1 MSVKL
6 KIKNILLLYS
16 KDQSIVINA
25 KRDSNDTEI
34 QTKKQYYIKKVRVQW
49 NLRNSHLDVF
59 LGKGVLKICSKFTGE
74 HPCRSA
80 TSL

>member
-6 KIKNILLLYS
+6 KIKNVLLLYS

-25 KRDSNDTEI
+25 KRGSNDTEM
-34 QTKKQYYIKKVRVQW
+34 QTKKQHYIKKVRVQW
-49 NLRNSHLDVF
+49 NLRNSHLDAF

>member
-6 KIKNILLLYS
+6 KIKNVLLLYS